1 MYDDNQLMGGQ
12 EYEDVRELPKASP
25 SKTGG
30 AIRIDGILPNH
41 ITAEPYLGRDAMNV
55 IEGEYRQFDSKFDIV
70 RRYVE
75 QIVTGHF
82 LHVKKDIDLA
92 AKSKDVGTIDKLDV
106 ERELLKNQITWIGRV
121 NALFAASL
129 GTLSGMSMLHI
140 ILLFSVSD
148 RAKFVDFYA

>member
-1 MYDDNQLMGGQ
+1 
-12 EYEDVRELPKASP
+12 
-25 SKTGG
+25 
-30 AIRIDGILPNH
+30 
-41 ITAEPYLGRDAMNV
+41 MNV

-148 RAKFVDFYA
+148 NAKFVDFYA